1 MEKRRLGRLE
11 RMNSVL
17 IYGGAALSRVDQDEA
32 DRSIAQALDAGI
44 NHFDVAANYGDA
56 ELRYGPWM
64 AEIRDRIFLSTKTE
78 QRSKDEARR
87 EMERSLER
95 LRVDDV
101 DLIQLHAINDLEQ
114 LDLATGR
121 RGSLEAAIEARDEG
135 LAGAIGITGHG
146 QGAPATHLEAL
157 RRFPFQTV
165 LTPLNYLLYRDPS
178 YRADYDA
185 LVEEIK
191 RQDAGLMIIKAIARG
206 LWRKDEEQR
215 YETWYEPFEQQE
227 HIDAAVAFV
236 LGRSEVTGLC
246 VAADT
251 RLLPAMI
258 RAESR
263 GRGDSRMDALAGMED
278 YASPFVPAPGRVGPL

>member
-1 MEKRRLGRLE
+1 METRRLGRLGH
-11 RMNSVL
+11 MSSVL

-64 AEIRDRIFLSTKTE
+64 AEIRRRIFLSTKTE
-78 QRSKDEARR
+78 QRSKAEARR

-95 LRVDDV
+95 LRVEDV

-121 RGSLEAAIEARDEG
+121 KGSLEAAIEARDEG
-135 LAGAIGITGHG
+135 LVGAIGITGHG
-146 QGAPATHLEAL
+146 HGAPATHLEAL
-157 RRFPFQTV
+157 RRFPFETV
-165 LTPLNYLLYRDPS
+165 LTPLNYLLYGDPS

-185 LVEEIK
+185 LVDEIK

-206 LWRKDEEQR
+206 LWREDEKQR
-215 YETWYEPFEQQE
+215 YGTWYEPFEQQE

-246 VAADT
+246 VAGDT
-251 RLLPAMI
+251 RLLSAMI

-263 GRGDSRMDALAGMED
+263 GRGDARKDALAGLDD

>member
-17 IYGGAALSRVDQDEA
+17 IYGGAALARVDQDEA

-95 LRVDDV
+95 LRVEYV

-114 LDLATGR
+114 LDLATGHK
-121 RGSLEAAIEARDEG
+121 GSLEAAMEARDEG
-135 LAGAIGITGHG
+135 LVGAIGITGHG
-146 QGAPATHLEAL
+146 HGAPATHLEAL

-165 LTPLNYLLYRDPS
+165 LTPLNYLLYGDPS

-191 RQDAGLMIIKAIARG
+191 RQDASLMIIKAIARG

-246 VAADT
+246 VAGDT

-263 GRGDSRMDALAGMED
+263 SRGDSRMDALAGMED

>member
-1 MEKRRLGRLE
+1 METRRLGRLGH
-11 RMNSVL
+11 MSSVL
-17 IYGGAALSRVDQDEA
+17 IYGGAALSRVNQDEA

-64 AEIRDRIFLSTKTE
+64 AEIRRRIFLSTKTE
-78 QRSKDEARR
+78 QRSKAEARR

-95 LRVDDV
+95 LRVEDV

-114 LDLATGR
+114 LDLATGSK
-121 RGSLEAAIEARDEG
+121 GSLEAAIEARDEG
-135 LAGAIGITGHG
+135 LVGAIGITGHG
-146 QGAPATHLEAL
+146 HGAPATHLEAL
-157 RRFPFQTV
+157 RRFPFETV
-165 LTPLNYLLYRDPS
+165 LTPLNYLLYGDPS

-185 LVEEIK
+185 LVDEIK

-206 LWRKDEEQR
+206 LWREDEKQR
-215 YETWYEPFEQQE
+215 YGTWYEPFEQQE

-246 VAADT
+246 VAGDT
-251 RLLPAMI
+251 RLLSAMI

-263 GRGDSRMDALAGMED
+263 GRGDARKDALAGLDD

>member
-17 IYGGAALSRVDQDEA
+17 IYGGAALARVDQDEA

-95 LRVDDV
+95 LRVEYV

-114 LDLATGR
+114 LDLATGHK
-121 RGSLEAAIEARDEG
+121 GSLEAAMEARDEG
-135 LAGAIGITGHG
+135 LVGAIGITGHG
-146 QGAPATHLEAL
+146 HGAPATHLEAL

-165 LTPLNYLLYRDPS
+165 LTPLNYLLYGDPS

-246 VAADT
+246 VAGDT

-263 GRGDSRMDALAGMED
+263 SRGDSRMDALAGMED

>member
-1 MEKRRLGRLE
+1 MEKRRLGRLGH
-11 RMNSVL
+11 MSSVL

-121 RGSLEAAIEARDEG
+121 KGSLEAAIEARDEG
-135 LAGAIGITGHG
+135 LVGAIGITGHG
-146 QGAPATHLEAL
+146 HGAPAIHLEAL
-157 RRFPFQTV
+157 HRFPFETV
-165 LTPLNYLLYRDPS
+165 LTPLNYLLYADPS

-185 LVEEIK
+185 LVDEIK

-206 LWRKDEEQR
+206 LWREDEEQR
-215 YETWYEPFEQQE
+215 YGTWYEPFEQQE
-227 HIDAAVAFV
+227 QIDAAVAFV

-246 VAADT
+246 VAGDT

-263 GRGDSRMDALAGMED
+263 GRGDARMEALDGLED
-278 YASPFVPAPGRVGPL
+278 YASPFLPAPGRVGPL